1 MIDRKPLDATAFAVM
16 PLLCAVWGFQ
26 QVAVKLTAPDI
37 SLLMQGGIRSII
49 ATLLVYLW
57 ARWHGIALFTRD
69 DSLVSGVAAGLL
81 FAFEFVFIYFGLG
94 HTAASRMSVFV
105 YLAPVFAAVGLHS
118 FVPGEK
124 LRAGQWLGVL
134 LAFAGVAV
142 AFSENFFAAGRDTL
156 LGDACAVVAAV
167 MWAGTTVVIR
177 ATNLAR
183 VPATKTLFYQI
194 ALSALVLPI
203 ASWALGEKGVV
214 SLSGFAIASLAYQSV
229 IVGFASL
236 LAWFWLLTR
245 YLAAPLGVLSFLTPM
260 FGVLFG
266 VVFLS
271 ESISVA
277 FLLAALLV
285 AAGIVLVNLRP
296 GPARSAPV

>member
-1 MIDRKPLDATAFAVM
+1 MIDRKPLDATAFTVM
-16 PLLCAVWGFQ
+16 PLLCALWGFQ
-26 QVAVKLTAPDI
+26 QVAIKLTAPDI

-57 ARWHGIALFTRD
+57 ARWRGVGLFNRD
-69 DSLVSGVAAGLL
+69 DTLIAGVAAGML
-81 FAFEFVFIYFGLG
+81 FAFEFVLIYFGLG
-94 HTAASRMSVFV
+94 HTTASRMSVFV
-105 YLAPVFAAVGLHS
+105 NLAPVFAAVGLHV
-118 FVPGEK
+118 FVPGER
-124 LRAGQWLGVL
+124 LRGAQWLGVL

-142 AFSENFFAAGRDTL
+142 AFSEGFLAPERPTL

-167 MWAGTTVVIR
+167 LWAATTVVVR

-183 VPATKTLFYQI
+183 VPAAKTLFYQI
-194 ALSALVLPI
+194 GLAALVLPI

-214 SLSGFAIASLAYQSV
+214 SLSGFAIASLAYQSI

-236 LAWFWLLTR
+236 LAWFWLLR
-245 YLAAPLGVLSFLTPM
+245 HYLAARLGVFSFLTPM

-271 ESISVA
+271 EPISVG
-277 FLLAALLV
+277 FVLAALLV

-296 GPARSAPV
+296 SPARSAPA

>member
-49 ATLLVYLW
+49 ATVLVYLW
-57 ARWHGIALFTRD
+57 ARWHGIGLFTRD
-69 DSLVSGVAAGLL
+69 DSLVAGIAAGLL
-81 FAFEFVFIYFGLG
+81 FAFEFVLIYFGLG

-105 YLAPVFAAVGLHS
+105 YLAPVFAAVGLHV

-142 AFSENFFAAGRDTL
+142 AFSEGFLAPERPTL
-156 LGDACAVVAAV
+156 LGDACAVVAAAL
-167 MWAGTTVVIR
+167 WAGTTVVIR

-194 ALSALVLPI
+194 GLAALVLPI

-266 VVFLS
+266 VVFLA
-271 ESISVA
+271 ESISLA
-277 FLLAALLV
+277 FVLAALLV
-285 AAGIVLVNLRP
+285 AAGIALVNLRP
-296 GPARSAPV
+296 EPARSAPA

>member
-57 ARWHGIALFTRD
+57 ARWRGIGLFTRD
-69 DSLVSGVAAGLL
+69 DTLVTGVAAGLL
-81 FAFEFVFIYFGLG
+81 FAFEFVLIYFGLG

-105 YLAPVFAAVGLHS
+105 YLAPVFAAVGLHL

-142 AFSENFFAAGRDTL
+142 AFSEDFFAAERPTL

-167 MWAGTTVVIR
+167 LWAATTVVIR

-183 VPATKTLFYQI
+183 APAAKTLFYQI

-203 ASWALGEKGVV
+203 ASWALGEKGVM
-214 SLSGFAIASLAYQSV
+214 SLSSFAIASLAYQSV

-236 LAWFWLLTR
+236 LAWFWLLR
-245 YLAAPLGVLSFLTPM
+245 KYLAGRLGVFSFLTPM

-266 VVFLS
+266 VVFLA

-277 FLLAALLV
+277 FVLAALLV

-296 GPARSAPV
+296 GAARSAPA